1 MKGDGT
7 HTNRWRSIGQGSLPA
22 PPMSNKT
29 ISGAKA
35 LHGRDPQLLLEK
47 ITRERIY
54 ASRYWKEQCF
64 GLNAETLIDRAVQ
77 LKWAGGCVGAHQKPT
92 PFLCL
97 LLKLLQLQP
106 AEEIVLAYIKE
117 AEEHKYLR
125 LLGAFY
131 YRFAFPAGKVYP
143 LLEGLLADF
152 RKIRVQRKDGT
163 FECKRFDE
171 LIWGFLR
178 EERMFDVIMPRM
190 TGRMA
195 MEQAGEIP
203 LREPLVL
210 LDADEEEESFESV
223 DAVDEPVV
231 EAAQVDGQ
239 VMDEIEQENLLRAKL
254 GLKPLQR

>member
-1 MKGDGT
+1 
-7 HTNRWRSIGQGSLPA
+7 
-22 PPMSNKT
+22 MSNKT

-54 ASRYWKEQCF
+54 ASRFWKEQCF
-64 GLNAETLIDRAVQ
+64 GMNAESLIDRAVQ

-106 AEEIVLAYIKE
+106 AEEIVLAYIG

-143 LLEGLLADF
+143 LLEGLLSDF

-171 LIWGFLR
+171 LLWAILK
-178 EERMFDVIMPRM
+178 EERMFDVIMPRIA
-190 TGRMA
+190 GRMA
-195 MEQAGEIP
+195 LEQAGDLP

-210 LDADEEEESFESV
+210 LDEAEEAEIENYSGSETEKETV
-223 DAVDEPVV
+223 D
-231 EAAQVDGQ
+231 QVTTATTPEL
-239 VMDEIEQENLLRAKL
+239 DEIEQENLLRAKL

>member
-1 MKGDGT
+1 MVTVRTQIVDDQLSTGV
-7 HTNRWRSIGQGSLPA
+7 LYYA
-22 PPMSNKT
+22 PMSNKT

-54 ASRYWKEQCF
+54 SSRFWKEQCF
-64 GLNAETLIDRAVQ
+64 GVNAETLVDRAVQ
-77 LKWAGGCVGAHQKPT
+77 LKWAGGCVGGHQKPT

-106 AEEIVLAYIKE
+106 PEEIVLTYIG

-131 YRFAFPAGKVYP
+131 YRFAFPAGKVYGV
-143 LLEGLLADF
+143 LEGLLADF
-152 RKIRVQRKDGT
+152 RKIRVQKNDGT
-163 FECKRFDE
+163 FDCRRFDE
-171 LIWGFLR
+171 LVWSMLK
-178 EERMFDVIMPRM
+178 EERMFDVIMPRI

-195 MEQAGEIP
+195 LEQAGDLP

-210 LDADEEEESFESV
+210 LDETELNEVEEEEEETESGNEQPADDRKV
-223 DAVDEPVV
+223 A
-231 EAAQVDGQ
+231 GL
-239 VMDEIEQENLLRAKL
+239 DEIEQENLLRAKL